1 MRKMIAGAALGTLL
15 ACSSY
20 TPPRQPADIPRRVEI
35 AAPAEDVWRA
45 VIRYFSG
52 YNIPIENMDHS
63 SCFLKTEPVD
73 LGTTYAG
80 IDFGREVPIRN
91 GWCDCGSATLANVWT
106 SETRIALSFN
116 IVLESPAQSKIV
128 VMTNTFFE
136 GLKRGKRNLYA
147 SGYDTEI
154 RLTCLSTGRLE
165 REVAEFLRKNVAG
178 GSGSSE

>member
-1 MRKMIAGAALGTLL
+1 
-15 ACSSY
+15 
-20 TPPRQPADIPRRVEI
+20 
-35 AAPAEDVWRA
+35 
-45 VIRYFSG
+45 
-52 YNIPIENMDHS
+52 
-63 SCFLKTEPVD
+63 
-73 LGTTYAG
+73 
-80 IDFGREVPIRN
+80 
-91 GWCDCGSATLANVWT
+91 
-106 SETRIALSFN
+106 
-116 IVLESPAQSKIV
+116 LESPAQSKIV